1 MSNAWFTGWLVKATA
16 CPNGSFAGSWVSVR
30 LFLWT
35 SVSFIP
41 YVGENFLS
49 ILSVAFV
56 AANFMRALHALF
68 LAYTVRNYN
77 DIVMTRMFDDM
88 RLYICIKFESQIF
101 LKRVMTDI

>member
-1 MSNAWFTGWLVKATA
+1 
-16 CPNGSFAGSWVSVR
+16 
-30 LFLWT
+30 
-35 SVSFIP
+35 
-41 YVGENFLS
+41 
-49 ILSVAFV
+49 
-56 AANFMRALHALF
+56 MRALHALF